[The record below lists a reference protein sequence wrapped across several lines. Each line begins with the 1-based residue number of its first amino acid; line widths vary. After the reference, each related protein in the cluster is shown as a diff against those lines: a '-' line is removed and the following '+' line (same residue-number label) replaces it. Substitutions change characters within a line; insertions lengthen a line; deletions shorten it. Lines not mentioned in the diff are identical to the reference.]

1 MNMIKAT
8 ANQRNSGG
16 MAEVM
21 SQALITGLEALLR
34 NSRLADGPPAVCHA
48 EGQLGEVGVI
58 GCGAVK
64 ARVRPAAIVEVEVAE
79 QVATLALR

>member
-34 NSRLADGPPAVCHA
+34 NSRLADGPPAVVA
-48 EGQLGEVGVI
+48 RARIRTVNSGEI
-58 GCGAVK
+58 PSPWALLAV
-64 ARVRPAAIVEVEVAE
+64 R
-79 QVATLALR
+79 